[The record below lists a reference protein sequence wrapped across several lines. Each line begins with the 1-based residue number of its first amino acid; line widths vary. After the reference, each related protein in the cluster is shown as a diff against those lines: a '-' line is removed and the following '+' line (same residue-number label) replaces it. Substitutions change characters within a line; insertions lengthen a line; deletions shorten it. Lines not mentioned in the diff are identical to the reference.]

1 MVENGGIT
9 PSWGFKAKLHL
20 DKTLK
25 GQQATGGGDLS
36 PRFSIS

>member
-1 MVENGGIT
+1 MDGGLA
-9 PSWGFKAKLHL
+9 PSWDFKAKLRL

-25 GQQATGGGDLS
+25 GQQATSGGDPS